1 MLTTAPLSSPQYLKL
16 PRRNKLSYRT
26 HWWSAVCVM
35 RCRTTVG
42 KSLLNLRPQL
52 WPYGKHWSS
61 CTIILSK
68 QTAEGR
74 SFWQKGHW
82 VNPTTLYPITSF
94 PGMVRSSKRM
104 QPQANDSHRWIAIKS
119 YCCKNSSG
127 PPTGHL
133 KARAVSPCW
142 DTVCCW
148 GLFTLIWDERLPT
161 TTRGIGRGRKYSGL
175 TGFGGIKKTVAS
187 GGQRL
192 GSGSDVKSD

>member
-1 MLTTAPLSSPQYLKL
+1 
-16 PRRNKLSYRT
+16 
-26 HWWSAVCVM
+26 M

-82 VNPTTLYPITSF
+82 VDPTTSYPITSF
-94 PGMVRSSKRM
+94 PGMEQSSKQK
-104 QPQANDSHRWIAIKS
+104 QPQANNSYRWISIKF

-133 KARAVSPCW
+133 KARAVSPRW

-161 TTRGIGRGRKYSGL
+161 TTRGIGRKYSGL
-175 TGFGGIKKTVAS
+175 TGFGGIKRQSRIWWSETWFWQWCEIWLREKRR
-187 GGQRL
+187 Q
-192 GSGSDVKSD
+192 SDTEWCLCRAFPPVNQGRRKKV